1 MSEASPTEGSTHL
14 SGSQRQR
21 QVRQLTA
28 VVGAVFWALG
38 LANLLRGELGQAAI
52 LLLAALSSALALW
65 QRTEQR
71 WPGQALALTVLS
83 IAVVA
88 SCTWLG
94 DGLFDSGNYAYPAVL
109 GMASLVLDRRGFAV
123 CTLLVTLAL
132 GALGWADAS
141 GWWHWDPP
149 ASGWWH
155 VLDMVAITGASAAI
169 AGLIMLDMRRTLS
182 DMRVRDIALRSANE
196 RLAAS
201 EGRLR
206 ELFETAPIGLLRLG
220 ADGRIAEVNGALAAL
235 LGREPAM
242 LRHMRPQRLT
252 HPEDWPRLHEAL
264 ADTGRAPLAEALE
277 LRLQRPDG
285 GHLRAR
291 VRLGPMATSLG
302 SGGGTLLSV
311 EDVTQAHRILQL
323 ERDKAAAEA
332 TSRAQTDFLSR
343 MSHELRTPLNAMLGY
358 AQLMREDAQAGGDPQ
373 LRHRLQ
379 VVEGAGWHLAAMIND
394 ILDLSR
400 LEAGHLPLK
409 LEPVALDPLVD
420 EALAM
425 IAGEAAPQQIALARD
440 ASAEPGLW
448 AMTDPTRLRQVL
460 ANLLSNAVKYNRAG
474 GWVRLG
480 LRALAPGG
488 GDEPHVEIE
497 VRDNGLGF
505 TPDQLGHLFEPF
517 NRLGREASSRPG
529 TGIGLVIA
537 RGLVELMGGTL
548 TVESEPGEGSRFVVV
563 LPRVA
568 SAAPPASP
576 DADAE
581 AEPAAPAP
589 ATAASPAH
597 DGPCGPRRVVYI
609 EDNPVN
615 CEIMRAILHARP
627 QIELQV
633 HEDGEDGLAAVLA
646 APPDLLLLDL
656 QLGATSGLDLLAAL
670 RRGART
676 ARLPVLVVSADVLPA
691 TREAVLAAG
700 ALGFVAKPLSL
711 ADTLRAVDEALADAE
726 PDAEPDPVPAAP

>member
-1 MSEASPTEGSTHL
+1 MAAMSEASPTEDSLDLTGP
-14 SGSQRQR
+14 QRLR
-21 QVRQLTA
+21 QVRRLTA
-28 VVGAVFWALG
+28 VVGGVFWALG
-38 LANLLRGELGQAAI
+38 LANLLRGEFGQSAVLLGAGVAC
-52 LLLAALSSALALW
+52 ALALW
-65 QRTEQR
+65 QRSEQR

-83 IAVVA
+83 IAVIA

-109 GMASLVLDRRGFAV
+109 GMASLVLGRRGFV
-123 CTLLVTLAL
+123 GCTLLVALAL
-132 GALGWADAS
+132 GTLGWADTS
-141 GWWHWDPP
+141 GWHHW
-149 ASGWWH
+149 ASPNGGWWH
-155 VLDMVAITGASAAI
+155 VLDMVVITAASAAI
-169 AGLIMLDMRRTLS
+169 AGLIMLDMRRTMR
-182 DMRVRDIALRSANE
+182 DMQAHDAALRGANE
-196 RLAAS
+196 SLAAS
-201 EGRLR
+201 EGRFR

-235 LGREPAM
+235 LGREPAV
-242 LRHMRPQRLT
+242 LQSMRPQLLA
-252 HPEDWPRLHEAL
+252 HPEDWPRLREAL
-264 ADTGRAPLAEALE
+264 DATGPAAQPEALE
-277 LRLQRPDG
+277 LRLSRTDG
-285 GHLRAR
+285 SHLRAR
-291 VRLGPMATSLG
+291 VHLSPMTPLPG
-302 SGGGTLLSV
+302 GGGTLLSV
-311 EDVTQAHRILQL
+311 EDVTQPHRIQQL

-332 TSRAQTDFLSR
+332 TTRAQTEFLSR

-358 AQLMREDAQAGGDPQ
+358 AQLMREDAQAGGDAQ

-409 LEPVALDPLVD
+409 LEAAALDPLVD

-425 IAGEAAPQQIALARD
+425 IAGEAAPQQITLARE
-440 ASAEPGLW
+440 AAAEPGLW

-480 LRALAPGG
+480 LRALVSDTG
-488 GDEPHVEIE
+488 EPQVEIE

-505 TPDQLGHLFEPF
+505 TPAQLEHLFEPF
-517 NRLGREASSRPG
+517 NRLGREASPRPG
-529 TGIGLVIA
+529 TGIGLVIT
-537 RGLVELMGGTL
+537 RGLVELMGGAL
-548 TVESEPGEGSRFVVV
+548 TVDSQPGEGSRFVVL

-568 SAAPPASP
+568 AQVTPPDAGATIAALSTAPAGDALAAPAK
-576 DADAE
+576 DAP
-581 AEPAAPAP
+581 AEPARS
-589 ATAASPAH
+589 ATY
-597 DGPCGPRRVVYI
+597 GPRRVVYI

-615 CEIMRAILHARP
+615 CEIMRAILHSRP

-656 QLGATSGLDLLAAL
+656 QLGATSGLTLLSAL

-711 ADTLRAVDEALADAE
+711 ADTLRAVDEVLAD
-726 PDAEPDPVPAAP
+726 PGPAP